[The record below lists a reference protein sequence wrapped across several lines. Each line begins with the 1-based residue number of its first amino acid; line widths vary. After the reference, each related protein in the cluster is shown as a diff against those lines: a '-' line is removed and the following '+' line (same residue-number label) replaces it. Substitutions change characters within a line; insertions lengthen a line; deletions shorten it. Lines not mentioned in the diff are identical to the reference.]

1 VQALGIDVG
10 VRKGLDL
17 VVLDGRLRPMER
29 YRRVDLTDLGSRL
42 GELRPD
48 VVAIDSPPGWAR
60 AGRSRSTERELRLF
74 GIQSYGTPTE
84 DRGIDHPFY
93 EWMRIGF
100 EVFRIAARSGYRR
113 FAGGTPRNSA
123 MEVFPHASAVVLAG
137 CLPPRGVRKAAWRAG
152 VLRDAGV
159 RGDDLRSPDQVDAAL
174 GALTGLVALRGRCT
188 TLGDPR
194 EGVIALPARVLP
206 PRPYR
211 RCAEPPRRDHQ
222 QPRLPRTSPCACGD
236 PSCDK
241 LTSREFAP
249 GHDARRKSILWRLA
263 RAGNDATD
271 ELRRRRWELPP
282 EMR

>member
-1 VQALGIDVG
+1 VRALGVDVG

-17 VVLDGRLRPMER
+17 VVLDGRLRPRER
-29 YRRVDLTDLGSRL
+29 YQRVDLSDLGSHL

-113 FAGGTPRNSA
+113 FAGGTPRNGA

-159 RGDDLRSPDQVDAAL
+159 RGLRSPDQVDAAL
-174 GALTGLVALRGRCT
+174 AALTGLYALRGFRST
-188 TLGDPR
+188 VGDPL
-194 EGVIALPARVLP
+194 EGVIVLPTRTLPSGPYTRCDPSRVLTATG
-206 PRPYR
+206 R
-211 RCAEPPRRDHQ
+211 EGPRREH
-222 QPRLPRTSPCACGD
+222 L
-236 PSCDK
+236 
-241 LTSREFAP
+241 L
-249 GHDARRKSILWRLA
+249 
-263 RAGNDATD
+263 
-271 ELRRRRWELPP
+271 
-282 EMR
+282 